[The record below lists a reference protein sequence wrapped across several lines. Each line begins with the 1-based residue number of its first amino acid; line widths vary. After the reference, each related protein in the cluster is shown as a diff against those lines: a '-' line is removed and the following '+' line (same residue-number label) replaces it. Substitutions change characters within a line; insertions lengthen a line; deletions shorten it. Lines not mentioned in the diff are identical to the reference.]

1 MKVKLTEGTFTL
13 MREGEQV
20 LQVVSVEG
28 KPKNRPKN
36 LEMKFKNAYGETV
49 SNTYQLDGSNEKAM
63 FVTSFMLKA
72 LLGDIK
78 EFDTEDIPTLVGKCV
93 RVEITHTEVESK
105 KEDGKMLTFAN
116 IGKIIGSASESEMP
130 VSEESVKPTDAAEP
144 SDDVVTGTPKRPK
157 L

>member
-20 LQVVSVEG
+20 LKVISAEG

-36 LEMKFKNAYGETV
+36 LEMKFENGYGETI

-63 FVTSFMLKA
+63 FVTSFLLKA

-78 EFDTEDIPTLVGKCV
+78 EFDTDDIPTLVDKCV
-93 RVEITHTEVESK
+93 KVEIVHTEVPSK
-105 KEDGKMLTFAN
+105 KDEDKMLTFAN
-116 IGKIIGSASESEMP
+116 IAKIIGSASPAEMAVPKRVESWDA
-130 VSEESVKPTDAAEP
+130 VEETAVETKATA
-144 SDDVVTGTPKRPK
+144 RPK

>member
-20 LQVVSVEG
+20 LKVISAEG

-36 LEMKFKNAYGETV
+36 LEIKFENGYGETL

-63 FVTSFMLKA
+63 FVTSFLLKA

-78 EFDTEDIPTLVGKCV
+78 EFDTDDIPTLVGKCV
-93 RVEITHTEVESK
+93 RVEVIHTEVESK

-116 IGKIIGSASESEMP
+116 IGKILSGASPAEMAVSKSAET
-130 VSEESVKPTDAAEP
+130 VEEVEVADKAP
-144 SDDVVTGTPKRPK
+144 SRPK

>member
-20 LQVVSVEG
+20 LQVVSAEG

-130 VSEESVKPTDAAEP
+130 VSESVKPTDAAEP
-144 SDDVVTGTPKRPK
+144 TDAVDEAPPKRPK